1 MNFIKNKIKGY
12 VDNKKPDYY
21 LLFSASALIVVSIV
35 FSYSLSIFTV
45 DYFDYSQF
53 HFFLRQLIVG
63 GFTIFLMWTLAHIKP
78 DILFERWKIGWV
90 LFGFFGILMI
100 VMHMLPASMV
110 TASGGANRW
119 IRLPGFSLAPVEF
132 FKIGFIFFLSAS
144 FTRKFSDLNKV
155 SFKEEIKMLLP
166 YGFVFGVVV
175 VLIAVFQ
182 KDLGQVVLL
191 GSILFVML
199 IFANRSA
206 KLFVSL
212 VFLAVAGFVS
222 LILLAPHRIN
232 RFASWWSSVQ
242 DTLLSPFPAS
252 IQDALRVQEFPEPY
266 QVSHSLN
273 AIYNGGWNGVGL
285 SEGALKL
292 GFLSEVH
299 TDFVIAGITEEIG
312 LIGIMI
318 VLSLLLFVVIRIL
331 RTSRRI
337 EKHVYHMF
345 SLGVALMICIAFFIN
360 VCGITG
366 VIPIKGI
373 AVPFLSYGGSSILAI
388 GIAVGMVLSI
398 SKGLD
403 KTEQKNDDEITLK
416 ESQ

>member
-1 MNFIKNKIKGY
+1 MNFIQNKIKGY
-12 VDNKKPDYY
+12 VDEKRPDYY
-21 LLFSASALIVVSIV
+21 LLFSASALIIVSII

-53 HFFLRQLIVG
+53 HFFIRQLLVG
-63 GFTIFLMWTLAHIKP
+63 TFAITIMWTLAHIKP
-78 DILFERWKIGWV
+78 EIIFEKWKLGWV
-90 LFGFFGILMI
+90 LFGVFGLLMI
-100 VMHMLPASMV
+100 IMHMLPSSMV

-144 FTRKFSDLNKV
+144 FTRKFSGLKKV
-155 SFKEEIKMLLP
+155 TFKEELKMLLP
-166 YGFVFGVVV
+166 YGVVFGVVV
-175 VLIAVFQ
+175 ILIAVFQ

-206 KLFVSL
+206 KLFISL
-212 VFLAVAGFVS
+212 ILLAILGFIS

-242 DTLLSPFPAS
+242 DTLLSPFPLS
-252 IQDALRVQEFPEPY
+252 VQEALKVQEFPEPY

-299 TDFVIAGITEEIG
+299 TDFVLAGITEEIG

-318 VLSLLLFVVIRIL
+318 VLFLLFMVIMRIL
-331 RTSRRI
+331 RTSRRVDN
-337 EKHVYHMF
+337 HVYHMF
-345 SLGVALMICIAFFIN
+345 SLGVALMISIAFFIN
-360 VCGITG
+360 SYGITG

-373 AVPFLSYGGSSILAI
+373 AVPFLSYGGSSILAL
-388 GIAVGMVLSI
+388 GVAVGMVLSI

-403 KTEQKNDDEITLK
+403 KK
-416 ESQ
+416 

>member
-1 MNFIKNKIKGY
+1 MNFIQNKIKGY
-12 VDNKKPDYY
+12 VDSNKPDYY
-21 LLFSASALIVVSIV
+21 LLFSASALLIVSII

-53 HFFLRQLIVG
+53 HFFIRQLLVG
-63 GFTIFLMWTLAHIKP
+63 VLSILVMWTLAHIKAE
-78 DILFERWKIGWV
+78 ILFEKLKLGWI
-90 LFGFFGILMI
+90 LFGVFGFLMI
-100 VMHMLPASMV
+100 VMHILPSSMV

-144 FTRKFSDLNKV
+144 FTRKFSEIPRV
-155 SFKEEIKMLLP
+155 SFKEELKMLLP
-166 YGFVFGVVV
+166 YGVVFGVVV

-199 IFANRSA
+199 IFANRSV

-212 VFLAVAGFVS
+212 IFLAVAGFIS

-232 RFASWWSSVQ
+232 RFASWWSGVQ
-242 DTLLSPFPAS
+242 DTLLSPFPS
-252 IQDALRVQEFPEPY
+252 FIQEALRVQEFPEAY

-285 SEGALKL
+285 SEGVLKL

-318 VLSLLLFVVIRIL
+318 VFSLLFLVVIRIL
-331 RTSRRI
+331 RTSRRVDN
-337 EKHVYHMF
+337 HVYHLF
-345 SLGVALMICIAFFIN
+345 SLGIALMISIAFFIN
-360 VCGITG
+360 AYGITG

-373 AVPFLSYGGSSILAI
+373 AVPFLSYGGSSILAL
-388 GIAVGMVLSI
+388 GVAVGMILSI

-403 KTEQKNDDEITLK
+403 NKMIEDNTQEKL
-416 ESQ
+416 